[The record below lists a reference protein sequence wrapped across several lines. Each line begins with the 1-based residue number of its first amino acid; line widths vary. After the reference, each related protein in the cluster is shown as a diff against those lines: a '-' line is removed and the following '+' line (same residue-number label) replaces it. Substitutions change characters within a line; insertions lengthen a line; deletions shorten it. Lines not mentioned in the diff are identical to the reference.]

1 MKFLKNMKNIG
12 KNIAKGIKK
21 GMEVG
26 EKIVNT
32 ADKMTG
38 GALRSSVAG
47 LTGGLSEMALK
58 HYNANK
64 KHIKSGLD
72 VIEGKKNVKQA
83 FEGSKYADKYNRGLE
98 HIRTGLSHAE
108 KTGIMDDIKN
118 NSQIKPL
125 MRHSN
130 DVKKLLGV

>member
-12 KNIAKGIKK
+12 KNIAKSIKK
-21 GMEVG
+21 GMHVG

-83 FEGSKYADKYNRGLE
+83 LHGTKYAEKYDRGLE
-98 HIRTGLSHAE
+98 NIINGLSHAE
-108 KTGIMDDIKN
+108 KTGLFNEAKN
-118 NSQIKPL
+118 NAHIKPF
-125 MRHSN
+125 MTHSN